1 MICVPFYVIDDLYID
16 AYFMDKIDK
25 PYLRILLVKV
35 KIEGSKCDG
44 RILNTIPFE
53 TVVELLRNGLSDLQ
67 NISFNIKKENI
78 SYLDIMLSSLYNPG
92 YYFRK
97 REKEMTL
104 SSILKIYDLAYKNV
118 LDKLNRVKDVAVS
131 YLSLS
136 LANSSVIINNNEDQV
151 YTQFFRS
158 DPKFREAILNALSER

>member
-1 MICVPFYVIDDLYID
+1 
-16 AYFMDKIDK
+16 MDI
-25 PYLRILLVKV
+25 I
-35 KIEGSKCDG
+35 
-44 RILNTIPFE
+44 
-53 TVVELLRNGLSDLQ
+53 
-67 NISFNIKKENI
+67 
-78 SYLDIMLSSLYNPG
+78 LSSLYNPG

-97 REKEMTL
+97 REKEITL

-118 LDKLNRVKDVAVS
+118 LDKLNRVKDAVVT

-158 DPKFREAILNALSER
+158 DPKFREAILSALSEQ